1 MKKVKLILSIF
12 MLALLTFGLAS
23 CGGFIA
29 EESVVITDIKITPKE
44 DGSGSNITIIT
55 LVDGEYEEEHKFF
68 VANGEKGDTGL
79 TGNGIAGISY
89 APSLDKKTTICTITF
104 TDEEVEPKQIEIP
117 NGSSIASVYT
127 SPDDETGGT
136 VVNFVLEN
144 GTELAPILIPKGN
157 DGKDGVDGVGIKE
170 IKPTIDPETGNTI
183 VEITLTDE
191 EETKSTITINK
202 GTDGKGIDAIIG
214 TETKDKYLLTIYYN
228 TGDPETIEFNKPN
241 PNEWHQG
248 NTTPN
253 PSLGRD
259 GDYYFDITSKNIYA
273 KYNGEWN
280 LVVSFNSNDKRYRVS
295 FDANGGSIKGF
306 TSFNLPNGQSFYSYG
321 YNVPTAERD
330 GYEFLGW
337 YTTKNPSPINGAFTD
352 LTIVVSEME
361 LFAQWEA
368 KIYNISFDTMG
379 GDELEDIKLAY
390 ETVLTDI
397 VPTKSGYTF
406 DGWYTSDTF
415 AEEEQIFKVP
425 AKDVTL
431 YAKWISE

>member
-1 MKKVKLILSIF
+1 MKRVKLILSIF
-12 MLALLTFGLAS
+12 MLALLTFTLVG

-29 EESVVITDIKITPKE
+29 EESVVITNIKITPLD
-44 DGSGSNITIIT
+44 DGSGSNIIITT

-68 VANGEKGDTGL
+68 VANGEKGDTGN
-79 TGNGIAGISY
+79 TGNGIKDITYTPG
-89 APSLDKKTTICTITF
+89 LDNKTTICTITF
-104 TDEEVEPKQIEIP
+104 TDEDIEPKQIEIP

-157 DGKDGVDGVGIKE
+157 DGIDGKDGVGIKE
-170 IKPTIDPETGNTI
+170 VKPSIDPETGNTI
-183 VEITLTDE
+183 VEIILNDE

-214 TETKDKYLLTIYYN
+214 TETKEKYLLTIYYT

-241 PNEWHQG
+241 PNEWFQG
-248 NTTPN
+248 NTSPN

-259 GDYYFDITSKNIYA
+259 GDYYFDITNKNIYA

-280 LVVSFNSNDKRYRVS
+280 TIVSFNSNDKRYRVS
-295 FDANGGSIKGF
+295 FDANGGTIKGF

-337 YTTKNPSPINGAFTD
+337 YTSKNPSVINGAFTD
-352 LTIVVSEME
+352 ITIVVGEME
-361 LFAQWEA
+361 LFAKWEA
-368 KIYNISFDTMG
+368 KIYNVSFNTMG
-379 GDELEDIKLAY
+379 GDDLEDMKLAY

-397 VPTKSGYTF
+397 IPTRDGYTF
-406 DGWYTSDTF
+406 AGWFTSDTY
-415 AEEEQIFKVP
+415 ALEDQVYKVP

-431 YAKWISE
+431 YAKWN